1 MSTASFVQALPK
13 VELNI
18 QLEGA
23 IQPQTLAVIADQNE
37 IYEKM
42 KHFQDWVNLI
52 NAPDYKRINEI
63 AKMACSWLKHA
74 DNLTR
79 VVYDLGTALS

>member
-52 NAPDYKRINEI
+52 NAPDY
-63 AKMACSWLKHA
+63 
-74 DNLTR
+74 
-79 VVYDLGTALS
+79 